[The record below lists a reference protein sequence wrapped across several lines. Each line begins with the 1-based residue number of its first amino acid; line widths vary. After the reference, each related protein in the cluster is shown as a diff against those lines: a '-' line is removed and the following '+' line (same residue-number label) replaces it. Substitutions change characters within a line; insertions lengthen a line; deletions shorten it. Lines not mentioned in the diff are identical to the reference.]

1 MKISNTTAYPNES
14 PVSLSDYLIG
24 TETTTGDLET
34 KTFTISGMFG
44 LILDGTSYNLPLFY
58 ADTSGS
64 SATKMV
70 NSIISQSSDT
80 ATLATVTGSLSI
92 TSNTTTNT
100 AVISNNLELDGTVTD
115 FGGSTGTAGQLLSST
130 GTGYTSWTDPIASG
144 LNFIGAWDASVA
156 GGGSPDLTNP
166 ALQTAGNYY
175 IVSEDGT
182 AEPNGPGNPPSSWA
196 AGDWVIFADA
206 PANEWQKIDNT
217 SGAIAGS
224 GTVNTIPL
232 WTPTGV
238 QLGDSNIKQDGA
250 TGDISVTFGGVKALN
265 VINTDKSVEIGEI
278 STLTTTGDYSLNVG
292 ENNSVSGQG
301 SIAVGDLNTASATNS
316 IALGSGNVASN
327 NDTFAAGNANNATAT
342 SSASLGTGNTSSG
355 EASIT
360 LGSGNTAS
368 GIKAVALGRANVASG
383 DQSTAMGYSS
393 TASGDTSTAMGRDN
407 TASGTYSLSI
417 GQNNVSSA
425 DWSTSIGFNNTAS
438 GIASLVGGQNSTAAA
453 VNSVAIGNGAI
464 ANSTAGASV
473 VFGNG
478 QASGE
483 YSLSAGNNIENY
495 GAGTGI
501 FGKDNIPET
510 TAEQD
515 INNVGKTV
523 TPNQGLF
530 IIGNG
535 DGTTASNAFKVN
547 WDGRATIYGSL
558 ELESTLTDAT
568 GDVGSAG
575 QILSSTGSGVE
586 WVDATSGSGTIGG
599 SGTVNTLPIF
609 SPDGT
614 TIADSEITQ
623 DDTASPT
630 EVNIS
635 TIGKFDITNKSITG
649 GDNATNSV
657 TGANS
662 VGIGTNITVGGDE
675 AAAFNGGTIASK
687 DYSTALN
694 FYSASYGFDSLS
706 AGHESFSLGHASVAL
721 GYESIAGLIADGTIF
736 SSSTASTSAII
747 TISSDEETILDNA
760 KDSATVDGTTGTI
773 TAGNP
778 IQINPLNTGNLVAGF
793 FVYSASGILD
803 ETEVVSYDAG
813 LSRITLNKDATVTN
827 LQALNFF
834 KPYQMVVA
842 DTSAAP
848 IDIETTDPAPYIT
861 DWDSATNT
869 VTLSSA
875 QTLTSASEV
884 YIFDSDE
891 SFGSTAFGY
900 QTRAFASGAF
910 AAGTSTKARGDNSI
924 ALNNN
929 TEASGADS
937 FAAITSSTASGT
949 RSIAMGNGATASGQD
964 SIALGANAEA
974 NAPDSIALG
983 ENTIASGNWS
993 LATGLQTT
1001 ASNQTTI
1008 AMGINSTASAFA
1020 SVAIGDNTQASGSNS
1035 LATGHDTIASGAYS
1049 TATGNTTTASGAN
1062 SFAATLSAVASGD
1075 RSIAMGS
1082 SATASG
1088 NDSVAIGNTAAAS
1101 QIDSIALGKDA
1112 TTPSDLGS
1120 DQIALGGSS
1129 TKIFMPGLPSYAS
1142 DAAAS
1147 GDTSFPI
1154 GSLYRVGTN
1163 VRVKIT

>member
-64 SATKMV
+64 AATKMV

-115 FGGSTGTAGQLLSST
+115 SVGSTGTAGQLLSST
-130 GTGYTSWTDPIASG
+130 GVGYTAWTDPIASG
-144 LNFIGAWDASVA
+144 LNFVGGWDASVA
-156 GGGSPDLTNP
+156 GGGSPDLTNA

-175 IVSEDGT
+175 IVTDGGT

-196 AGDWVIFADA
+196 SGDWVIFADA

-232 WTPTGV
+232 WTPSGV
-238 QLGDSNIKQDGA
+238 QLGNSNIKQDGA

-292 ENNSVSGQG
+292 ENNSVSGRA

-342 SSASLGTGNTSSG
+342 ASASLGTGNTSSG

-360 LGSGNTAS
+360 LGEGNTAS
-368 GIKAVALGRANVASG
+368 GIKSVALGRANVASG

-393 TASGDTSTAMGRDN
+393 TASGDTSTVMGRDN
-407 TASGTYSLSI
+407 TASGTYSLSA

-438 GIASLVGGQNSTAAA
+438 GIAALVGGQNSTAAA
-453 VNSVAIGNGAI
+453 VNSVAIGNGAV

-478 QASGE
+478 QASGQ
-483 YSLSAGNNIENY
+483 YSLSAGYNVENY
-495 GAGTGI
+495 GAATGI
-501 FGKDNIPET
+501 FGSDNIPEP

-515 INNVGKTV
+515 INNIGKTV

-530 IIGNG
+530 IVGNG

-547 WDGRATIYGSL
+547 WDGRAIIYGSL
-558 ELESTLTDAT
+558 ELESTLTDKT

-575 QILSSTGSGVE
+575 QILSSTGTGVE
-586 WVDATSGSGTIGG
+586 WVDATSGSGSIGG
-599 SGTVNTLPIF
+599 SGTANSIPIF
-609 SPDGT
+609 SPDGV
-614 TIADSEITQ
+614 TIADSVITQ

-657 TGANS
+657 TGTNS

-675 AAAFNGGTIASK
+675 AAAFNGGTVASK

-694 FYSASYGFDSLS
+694 FYSASFGFDSLS
-706 AGHESFSLGHASVAL
+706 AGHESLSLGHASIAL
-721 GYESIAGLIADGTIF
+721 GYDAISGLIADGIM
-736 SSSTASTSAII
+736 SSGSTASTSAVI
-747 TISSDEETILDNA
+747 TISADEETILDNA
-760 KDSATVDGTTGTI
+760 KDSSTVDGTTGTI
-773 TAGNP
+773 TAGSP
-778 IQINPLNTGNLVAGF
+778 IQINPLDTGNLVAGF

-842 DTSAAP
+842 DASAVP

-875 QTLTSASEV
+875 QTLNTSSDV
-884 YIFDSDE
+884 YIFDSDD
-891 SFGSTAFGY
+891 SYGSTAFGY
-900 QTRAFASGAF
+900 QTRSFGAGAF
-910 AAGTSTKARGDNSI
+910 AAGTSSKAVGQNSVALGNNSNVTGDNAFATGASAVASGETSI
-924 ALNNN
+924 AMGNNAQATATESVAIGRGVTASGLNSTAMGYTTTASGNRSTAMGWS
-929 TEASGADS
+929 TEASGDYS
-937 FAAITSSTASGT
+937 TAIGVSSTASGSGSLAHGSSSEASGSS
-949 RSIAMGNGATASGQD
+949 SIALGFQSTASANYAKAIGNGATAS
-964 SIALGANAEA
+964 AVN
-974 NAPDSIALG
+974 
-983 ENTIASGNWS
+983 
-993 LATGLQTT
+993 
-1001 ASNQTTI
+1001 
-1008 AMGINSTASAFA
+1008 
-1020 SVAIGDNTQASGSNS
+1020 SVAIG
-1035 LATGHDTIASGAYS
+1035 
-1049 TATGNTTTASGAN
+1049 TA
-1062 SFAATLSAVASGD
+1062 
-1075 RSIAMGS
+1075 
-1082 SATASG
+1082 
-1088 NDSVAIGNTAAAS
+1088 AAAS
-1101 QIDSIALGKDA
+1101 QQDAVAIGKNAATDSSIGA
-1112 TTPSDLGS
+1112 
-1120 DQIALGGSS
+1120 DQIALGGSA
-1129 TKIFMPGLPSYAS
+1129 TRIFMTALQSSTSYA
-1142 DAAAS
+1142 DDTLAAA
-1147 GDTSFPI
+1147 GGVQI
-1154 GSLYRVGTN
+1154 GELYRTGSI
-1163 VRVKIT
+1163 VKIRIT

>member
-58 ADTSGS
+58 ANTSGS
-64 SATKMV
+64 AATKMV

-115 FGGSTGTAGQLLSST
+115 SVGSTGTAGQLLSST
-130 GTGYTSWTDPIASG
+130 GVGYTAWTDPIASG
-144 LNFIGAWDASVA
+144 LNFVGGWDASVG
-156 GGGSPDLTNP
+156 GGGSPDLTNA

-175 IVSEDGT
+175 IVSNGGT
-182 AEPNGPGNPPSSWA
+182 AYPNGSPNPPSSWA

-232 WTPTGV
+232 WTPSGV
-238 QLGDSNIKQDGA
+238 QLGNSNIKQDGT
-250 TGDISVTFGGVKALN
+250 TGDISVEFVGVKALS
-265 VINTDKSVEIGEI
+265 VINADKSVEIGSV

-292 ENNSVSGQG
+292 EDNSVSGRG

-327 NDTFAAGNANNATAT
+327 NDAFAAGNANNATGT
-342 SSASLGTGNTSSG
+342 SSTALGIGNT
-355 EASIT
+355 ASADGT
-360 LGSGNTAS
+360 VALGDGNTAS
-368 GIKAVALGRANVASG
+368 GIKSAAFGRVNVASG
-383 DQSTAMGYSS
+383 AQSTAMGYSS
-393 TASGDTSTAMGRDN
+393 TASGDTATAMGRD
-407 TASGTYSLSI
+407 TLASGSYSLST

-438 GIASLVGGQNSTAAA
+438 GLASLVGGQNSTAAA
-453 VNSVAIGNGAI
+453 VNSVALGNGAV

-478 QASGE
+478 QASGQ
-483 YSLSAGNNIENY
+483 YSLSAGFNVENY

-510 TAEQD
+510 TAQQN
-515 INNVGKTV
+515 ITLAGKTL

-530 IIGNG
+530 IVGNG

-558 ELESTLTDAT
+558 ELESTLTDKT

-586 WVDATSGSGTIGG
+586 WINATSGAGTIGG
-599 SGTVNTLPIF
+599 SGTANSIPIF
-609 SPDGT
+609 SPDGV
-614 TIADSEITQ
+614 TIADSVITQ

-649 GDNATNSV
+649 GDNTTNSV
-657 TGANS
+657 TGTNS
-662 VGIGTNITVGGDE
+662 LGIGANITVGGDK

-694 FYSASYGFDSLS
+694 FYSAAYGFDALA
-706 AGHESFSLGHASVAL
+706 AGHESLSLGHASIAL
-721 GYESIAGLIADGTIF
+721 GYDAISGLIADGTMF
-736 SSSTASTSAII
+736 SNSAASTSAVI
-747 TISSDEETILDNA
+747 TVSAEEETILDNA
-760 KDSATVDGTTGTI
+760 KDSATVDGTSGTI
-773 TAGNP
+773 LAGNP
-778 IQINPLNTGNLVAGF
+778 IQINPPSTGNLAAGF

-803 ETEVVSYDAG
+803 ETEVVSYDPG
-813 LSRITLNKDATVTN
+813 LSRITLNKDVTVTN
-827 LQALNFF
+827 LQNLNFF

-842 DTSAAP
+842 DTSVDP

-861 DWDSATNT
+861 DWDSGTNT
-869 VTLSSA
+869 ATLSSA
-875 QTLTSASEV
+875 QTLTASSDV

-891 SFGSTAFGY
+891 SYGSTAVGY
-900 QTRAFASGAF
+900 QTRSFGAGAFASG
-910 AAGTSTKARGDNSI
+910 TSSKARGQNSVALGNNSNVGGDNAFATGSSAVASGETSI
-924 ALNNN
+924 AMGNNAQATA
-929 TEASGADS
+929 TESVAIGRSVTASGANS
-937 FAAITSSTASGT
+937 VSIGYQNTATANSSTAMGFSSNASGTGSVAIGWNAEATSTYAVALGISSTASGSGSFAVGSSSAASGSS
-949 RSIAMGNGATASGQD
+949 SIALGFQSTASANYAKAIGNGATAS
-964 SIALGANAEA
+964 AV
-974 NAPDSIALG
+974 
-983 ENTIASGNWS
+983 
-993 LATGLQTT
+993 
-1001 ASNQTTI
+1001 
-1008 AMGINSTASAFA
+1008 NSTA
-1020 SVAIGDNTQASGSNS
+1020 I
-1035 LATGHDTIASGAYS
+1035 
-1049 TATGNTTTASGAN
+1049 
-1062 SFAATLSAVASGD
+1062 
-1075 RSIAMGS
+1075 GS
-1082 SATASG
+1082 SATASQQ
-1088 NDSVAIGNTAAAS
+1088 DSVAIGKNAA
-1101 QIDSIALGKDA
+1101 
-1112 TTPSDLGS
+1112 TPSGLGS
-1120 DQIALGGSS
+1120 DQIALGGTN
-1129 TKIFMPGLPSYAS
+1129 TKIFMPGLTNYVS
-1142 DAAAS
+1142 DAAAAAVL
-1147 GDTSFPI
+1147 PV
-1154 GSLYRVGTN
+1154 GSLYRIGN
-1163 VRVKIT
+1163 DVRVVI